1 MKAFTSSQISILIIE
16 IFLVE
21 QNQWENEN
29 SLKKMMRKMKSLCL
43 ADQRQKKSV
52 IVAYL

>member
-1 MKAFTSSQISILIIE
+1 MEAFTSSQISILIIK
-16 IFLVE
+16 IFLVK

-29 SLKKMMRKMKSLCL
+29 SLQKLMRKIKSLCL